1 MAERITFGDI
11 TITMK
16 RKQVKHVHLS
26 VHPPNGRVTMV
37 IPQATRLAAAR
48 AYAVSKLRWIRKQR
62 EQLQGQPRELPRTF
76 VTRESHFLWGRRYLL
91 TVQEA
96 NAKPSVIAKNRRL
109 VMTVRPGA
117 SGTKRAEVM
126 HEWHKLLLHEAVRP
140 LLRKWET
147 RLGIRASA
155 YFLQRMKTKWG
166 ACNTQARN
174 IRLNTELVKKP
185 RDLLEYVIVH
195 ELMHL
200 IEPKHSD
207 RFIAL
212 MDRHY
217 PHWREARA
225 ELNALPL
232 SAQEWSE

>member
-1 MAERITFGDI
+1 MAEQITLGDI
-11 TITMK
+11 TIAMT

-37 IPQATRLAAAR
+37 VPQATRLAAAR
-48 AYAVSKLRWIRKQR
+48 AYAISKLRWIRDQR
-62 EQLQGQPRELPRTF
+62 EKLRTQPRELPRAF
-76 VTRESHFLWGRRYLL
+76 VTRESHYLWGRRYLL
-91 TVQEA
+91 TVQEIDT
-96 NAKPSVIAKNRRL
+96 KPSVVAKNQRL

-117 SGTKRAEVM
+117 SASKRAEVM
-126 HEWHKLLLHEAVRP
+126 HEWHKSLMHAAVKP
-140 LLRKWET
+140 LLSKWET
-147 RLGIRASA
+147 RIGVKASA

-166 ACNTQARN
+166 ACNARARN

-185 RDLLEYVIVH
+185 RELLEYVIVH

-200 IEPKHSD
+200 IEPRHSD
-207 RFIAL
+207 RFMAL

-232 SAQEWSE
+232 SAQAWSE

>member
-1 MAERITFGDI
+1 MAEQITLGDI
-11 TITMK
+11 TIALT

-37 IPQATRLAAAR
+37 VPQATRLAAAR
-48 AYAVSKLRWIRKQR
+48 AYAISKLRWIRDQR
-62 EQLQGQPRELPRTF
+62 EKLRTQPRELPRAF
-76 VTRESHFLWGRRYLL
+76 VTRESHYLWGRRYLL
-91 TVQEA
+91 TVQELDT
-96 NAKPSVIAKNRRL
+96 KPSVVAKNQRL

-117 SGTKRAEVM
+117 SASKRAEVM
-126 HEWHKLLLHEAVRP
+126 HEWHKSLMHAAVKP
-140 LLRKWET
+140 LLSKWET
-147 RLGIRASA
+147 RIGVKASA

-166 ACNTQARN
+166 ACNPRARN

-200 IEPKHSD
+200 IEPRHSD
-207 RFIAL
+207 RFMAL

-217 PHWREARA
+217 PHWRDARA

-232 SAQEWSE
+232 SAQAWSE

>member
-1 MAERITFGDI
+1 MAEQVTLGDI
-11 TITMK
+11 TIALT

-37 IPQATRLAAAR
+37 VPQATRLAAAR
-48 AYAVSKLRWIRKQR
+48 AYAISKLRWIRDQR
-62 EQLQGQPRELPRTF
+62 EKLRTQPRELPRAF
-76 VTRESHFLWGRRYLL
+76 VTRESHYLWGRRYLL
-91 TVQEA
+91 TVQEMDT
-96 NAKPSVIAKNRRL
+96 KPSVVAKNQRL

-117 SGTKRAEVM
+117 SASKRAEVM
-126 HEWHKLLLHEAVRP
+126 HEWHKSLMHAAVKP
-140 LLRKWET
+140 LLSKWET
-147 RLGIRASA
+147 RIGVKASA

-166 ACNTQARN
+166 ACNARARN

-200 IEPKHSD
+200 IEPRHSD
-207 RFIAL
+207 RFMAL

-217 PHWREARA
+217 PHWRDARA

-232 SAQEWSE
+232 SAQAWSE

>member
-1 MAERITFGDI
+1 MAEQITLGDI
-11 TITMK
+11 SIALT

-37 IPQATRLAAAR
+37 VPTGTRLAAVR
-48 AYAVSKLRWIRKQR
+48 AYAISKLRWIKGQR
-62 EQLQGQPRELPRTF
+62 LRLLSQPRETAREF
-76 VTRESHFLWGRRYLL
+76 VNRESHSLWGRRYLL
-91 TVQEA
+91 TVREA
-96 NAKPSVIAKNRRL
+96 EERPSVVAKNRRL
-109 VMTVRPGA
+109 VLTVRPGA
-117 SGTKRAEVM
+117 SKAKRSEVM
-126 HEWHKLLLHEAVRP
+126 HEWHKQLLHEAVGP
-140 LLRKWET
+140 LLAKWQAK
-147 RLGIRASA
+147 LGVKASA
-155 YFLQRMKTKWG
+155 YFVQRMKTKWG
-166 ACNTQARN
+166 ACNHRDRN

-207 RFIAL
+207 RFMEL

-232 SAQEWSE
+232 GDVRWFE

>member
-1 MAERITFGDI
+1 MAEQITLGDI
-11 TITMK
+11 TIALT

-37 IPQATRLAAAR
+37 VPQATRLAAAR
-48 AYAVSKLRWIRKQR
+48 AYAISKLRWIRDQR
-62 EQLQGQPRELPRTF
+62 EKLRTQPRELPRAF
-76 VTRESHFLWGRRYLL
+76 VTRESHYLWGRRYLL
-91 TVQEA
+91 TVQEMDT
-96 NAKPSVIAKNRRL
+96 KPSVVAKNQRL

-117 SGTKRAEVM
+117 SASKRAEVM
-126 HEWHKLLLHEAVRP
+126 HEWHKSLMHAAVKP
-140 LLRKWET
+140 LLSKWET
-147 RLGIRASA
+147 KIGVKASA

-166 ACNTQARN
+166 ACNPRARN

-200 IEPKHSD
+200 IEPRHSD
-207 RFIAL
+207 RFMAL

-217 PHWREARA
+217 PHWRDARA

-232 SAQEWSE
+232 SAQAWSE

>member
-1 MAERITFGDI
+1 MAEQITLGDI
-11 TITMK
+11 KIALTRK
-16 RKQVKHVHLS
+16 RVKHVHLS

-37 IPQATRLAAAR
+37 VPQATRLAAAR
-48 AYAVSKLRWIRKQR
+48 AYAISKLRWIRSQR
-62 EQLQGQPRELPRTF
+62 EQLRNQPRELPRAF
-76 VTRESHFLWGRRYLL
+76 VTRESHYLWGRRYLL
-91 TVQEA
+91 TVQEKDT
-96 NAKPSVIAKNRRL
+96 KPSVVAKNRRL
-109 VMTVRPGA
+109 IMTVRPGA
-117 SGTKRAEVM
+117 SASKRAEVM
-126 HEWHKLLLHEAVRP
+126 HEWHKLLLHEAVKP
-140 LLRKWET
+140 LLGKWEA
-147 RLGIRASA
+147 RIGVKASA

-166 ACNTQARN
+166 ACNARARN

-200 IEPKHSD
+200 IESKHSD
-207 RFIAL
+207 RFMAL

-232 SAQEWSE
+232 GAQRWFE

>member
-62 EQLQGQPRELPRTF
+62 EQLQGQPRELPRAF

-212 MDRHY
+212 MDLHY

>member
-1 MAERITFGDI
+1 MAEQITLGDI
-11 TITMK
+11 SITLT

-26 VHPPNGRVTMV
+26 VHPPSGRVTMV
-37 IPQATRLAAAR
+37 VPADTRLAAAR
-48 AYAVSKLRWIRKQR
+48 AYAISKLRWIKGQR
-62 EQLQGQPRELPRTF
+62 LRLLSQPRETAREF
-76 VTRESHFLWGRRYLL
+76 VNRESHSLWGRRYLL
-91 TVQEA
+91 TVREA
-96 NAKPSVIAKNRRL
+96 EERPSVVAKNRRL
-109 VMTVRPGA
+109 VLTVRPGA
-117 SGTKRAEVM
+117 SKAKRSEVM
-126 HEWHKLLLHEAVRP
+126 HEWHKQLLHEAVGP
-140 LLRKWET
+140 LLAKWQAK
-147 RLGIRASA
+147 LGVKASA
-155 YFLQRMKTKWG
+155 CFVQRMKTKWG
-166 ACNTQARN
+166 SCNARAGN

-207 RFIAL
+207 RFMAL

-232 SAQEWSE
+232 GNVRWFE

>member
-1 MAERITFGDI
+1 MAEQITLGDI
-11 TITMK
+11 TIALT

-37 IPQATRLAAAR
+37 VPQATRLAAAR
-48 AYAVSKLRWIRKQR
+48 AYAISKLRWIRDQR
-62 EQLQGQPRELPRTF
+62 EKLRTQPRELPRAF
-76 VTRESHFLWGRRYLL
+76 VTRESHYLWGRRYLL
-91 TVQEA
+91 TVQEIDT
-96 NAKPSVIAKNRRL
+96 KPSVVAKNQRL

-117 SGTKRAEVM
+117 SASKRAEVM
-126 HEWHKLLLHEAVRP
+126 HEWHKSLMHAAVKP
-140 LLRKWET
+140 LLSKWET
-147 RLGIRASA
+147 KIGVKASA

-166 ACNTQARN
+166 ACNPRARN

-200 IEPKHSD
+200 IEPRHSD
-207 RFIAL
+207 RFMAL

-217 PHWREARA
+217 PHWRDARA

-232 SAQEWSE
+232 SAQAWSE

>member
-1 MAERITFGDI
+1 MAEQITLGDI
-11 TITMK
+11 SIALT

-37 IPQATRLAAAR
+37 VPTGTRLAAVR
-48 AYAVSKLRWIRKQR
+48 AYAISKLRWIKGQR
-62 EQLQGQPRELPRTF
+62 LRLLSQPRETAREF
-76 VTRESHFLWGRRYLL
+76 VNRESHSLWGRRYLL
-91 TVQEA
+91 TVREA
-96 NAKPSVIAKNRRL
+96 EERPSVVAKNRRIVL
-109 VMTVRPGA
+109 TVRPGA
-117 SGTKRAEVM
+117 SKAKRAEVM
-126 HEWHKLLLHEAVRP
+126 HEWHKQLLHEAVGP
-140 LLRKWET
+140 LLAKWQAT
-147 RLGIRASA
+147 LGVKASA

-166 ACNTQARN
+166 ACNHRDRN

-185 RDLLEYVIVH
+185 KDLLEYVIAH

-207 RFIAL
+207 RFMAL

-217 PHWREARA
+217 PHWREARS

-232 SAQEWSE
+232 SAEAWNE